1 MKWGLAL
8 GGGFLRGVAH
18 IGVLKVLEKE
28 GLRPTVVSGTS
39 AGGIVALL
47 YGAGLSPKDMEELAL
62 SLRPHDLF
70 DCLYTLGVGIYI
82 ISYNLLKLFGYKDRK
97 LKLPLGIFKP
107 AGILKKVQEVIGTT
121 SISQLKKEIAVVS
134 VDLHSGKRVVFGNIK
149 QEFVR
154 SVNDYIL
161 LPEASVLTALEA
173 TSAVPGIFTP
183 VEYQQYLLTDGG
195 IVENVPVRILANL
208 GCEKIIGVALTNPE
222 GTKYHIKNMIDVL
235 ESSMEIIMNSNTE
248 KDVEQF
254 ADLVLRP
261 ALSGMDWNDFN
272 LIPWAIRKG
281 EEEAYSKLVQIAEII
296 S

>member
-62 SLRPHDLF
+62 SLSPHDLF